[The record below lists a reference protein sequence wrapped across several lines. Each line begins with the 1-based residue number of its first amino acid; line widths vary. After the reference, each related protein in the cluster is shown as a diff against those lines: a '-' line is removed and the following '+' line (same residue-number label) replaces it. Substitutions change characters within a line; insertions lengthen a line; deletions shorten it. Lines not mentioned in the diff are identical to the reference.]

1 MSCLCNFITIEGL
14 SNTHRPHF
22 QTQHHLMLQKIA
34 TLEKHW
40 QGKPLDHAKK
50 GFEDHGFQTIT
61 RETDTFTLSPSFHP
75 QKVYLYHKNQLLKN
89 VYYL

>member
-1 MSCLCNFITIEGL
+1 MSCLSNFITIEGL

-22 QTQHHLMLQKIA
+22 QKQHHSTLQKIA

-40 QGKPLDHAKK
+40 QGKHLDHAKK
-50 GFEDHGFQTIT
+50 NFEDHGFRTII
-61 RETDTFTLSPSFHP
+61 RETNSITLTPSFHS
-75 QKVYLYHKNQLLKN
+75 QTVYLYHKNQLLKN